1 MSIVSTFL
9 VLLGLSQPAPA
20 VENSEGRSRPAV
32 QYNKYPTREDHYP
45 GGTPWQGCAGKKEKM
60 SECVTDGDTIR
71 IKYKSHRIADL
82 DTPETKKSNGCST
95 PQKDAEMK
103 ALGNKAKDTV
113 VAMLSNA
120 KSIVVTV
127 YIDPLTKDPV
137 NDKYGRILSKISV
150 DGKDVASQLIA
161 QGLGR
166 HYDGGTKTK
175 WCN

>member
-1 MSIVSTFL
+1 MVMFSI
-9 VLLGLSQPAPA
+9 SQPAIP
-20 VENSEGRSRPAV
+20 VENHQVSRTPAV
-32 QYNKYPTREDHYP
+32 QYNKYPTRDDHYP
-45 GGTPWQGCAGKKEKM
+45 GGIVWQVCAGKKEKM

-82 DTPETKKSNGCST
+82 DTPETKASNKCST
-95 PQKDAEMK
+95 PQKEAEMK
-103 ALGNKAKDTV
+103 ALGNKAKAAV

-120 KSIVVTV
+120 KDIVVTV
-127 YIDPLTKDPV
+127 YVDPLTKDPV

-150 DGKDVASQLIA
+150 DGKDVATQLIN

-175 WCN
+175 WCD